1 MVDIGERA
9 LFMDCRGSGSPT
21 VVLEAGLS
29 GSHKTWDAVAPRVR
43 EETRVCSYDRAN
55 VGRSDRA
62 TTPRTAREIVGDL
75 HTALRAADERPPF
88 LLVGFSFGG
97 LTTQLYAASYP
108 GDVAGV
114 VLVDSNHPDETGEFE
129 AHLTQEQIKK
139 DRAYVNDNAE
149 GVDVFTSFEQVQA
162 ADGFPDVPLVVVTAG
177 ISEGWPPGWDTELFD
192 RLRAAQ
198 QENLAKLSPQGTQ
211 VVARNSSHD
220 IPAQQPQVVVD
231 AIQTVLNE
239 MPSQ

>member
-1 MVDIGERA
+1 
-9 LFMDCRGSGSPT
+9 
-21 VVLEAGLS
+21 
-29 GSHKTWDAVAPRVR
+29 
-43 EETRVCSYDRAN
+43 